1 MMRHEA
7 KKETKQAY
15 QRPVPTSSP
24 ATAAQYDDDEAFEV
38 DDMRHKLKLPM
49 HIAG

>member
-1 MMRHEA
+1 MRHEA

-15 QRPVPTSSP
+15 QHPVVPTSSP
-24 ATAAQYDDDEAFEV
+24 ATISHFDDDEAFEV
-38 DDMRHKLKLPM
+38 DDMHHKLKLPM